1 MYELYFVALITGLVG
16 SLHCIGMCGPIAIAL
31 PLGAKGWWHRVFG
44 GISYNLGRTL
54 TYALLGAIFGLLGQ
68 GLEMAGLQQ
77 WASITIGAVMILS
90 VLFPVLFH
98 ERIKFEQFF
107 FGYAGKMIGKFR
119 QLFSVGS
126 IPSLFLIG
134 LLNGLL
140 PCGLVYVAIAGAI
153 NTNAIVS
160 GIVYMVIF
168 GLGTIPVMLAIPLIG
183 NLIGTGIRKRFRGVL
198 SVFIVVLGILFI
210 LRGLS
215 LGIPYISPPAK
226 MLKPHEQMMNQ
237 EGNQMSRG
245 CCGDGK
251 NTIEMNPE
259 NK

>member
-1 MYELYFVALITGLVG
+1 MSNLYFVALLTGLVG

-31 PLGAKGWWHRVFG
+31 PLGNKSWWQRVLG
-44 GISYNLGRTL
+44 GITYNLGRIF
-54 TYALLGAIFGLLGQ
+54 TYALLGAVFGLLGQ
-68 GLEMAGLQQ
+68 GIEMAGLQQ
-77 WASITIGAVMILS
+77 WASIGIGAVMILS
-90 VLFPVLFH
+90 VLFPVLF
-98 ERIKFEQFF
+98 RGKIKFEQFF

-119 QLFSVGS
+119 QLFSISS

-153 NTNAIVS
+153 NTNALVS
-160 GIVYMVIF
+160 GIVYMLLF
-168 GLGTIPVMLAIPLIG
+168 GLGTIPVMLAIPLLG
-183 NLIGTGIRKRFRGVL
+183 NLIGTGIRKRFRSVL
-198 SVFIVVLGILFI
+198 SAFIVVLGILFI

-237 EGNQMSRG
+237 DETQMRGG

-251 NTIEMNPE
+251 NTLEMKQE

>member
-1 MYELYFVALITGLVG
+1 MYDLYIVALITGLVG

-31 PLGAKGWWHRVFG
+31 PLGNKGWLHRVFG
-44 GISYNLGRTL
+44 GISYNVGRTL
-54 TYALLGAIFGLLGQ
+54 TYGVLGALFGLLGQ
-68 GLEMAGLQQ
+68 GIEMAGLQQ
-77 WASITIGAVMILS
+77 WASIGIGVIMILS
-90 VLFPVLFH
+90 VLFPVLF
-98 ERIKFEQFF
+98 RGKIKFEQFF

-119 QLFSVGS
+119 KLFTISS

-153 NTNAIVS
+153 NTNDIVY

-168 GLGTIPVMLAIPLIG
+168 GLGTIPVMLAIPLLG
-183 NLIGTGIRKRFRGVL
+183 NLIGSGIRKRFSGVL

-210 LRGLS
+210 LRGLA
-215 LGIPYISPPAK
+215 LGIPYISPPTK
-226 MLKPHEQMMNQ
+226 MLEPHEKMMNKDG
-237 EGNQMSRG
+237 EERA

-251 NTIEMNPE
+251 ETYEMKRPA
-259 NK
+259 K